1 VYYKPA
7 RNRSALVP
15 DYYVRDTDKWL
26 VFPHELV
33 GLTREEILQH
43 KPVDASFFDAV

>member
-1 VYYKPA
+1 
-7 RNRSALVP
+7 
-15 DYYVRDTDKWL
+15 

-43 KPVDASFFDAV
+43 KPVGEDFFNAK